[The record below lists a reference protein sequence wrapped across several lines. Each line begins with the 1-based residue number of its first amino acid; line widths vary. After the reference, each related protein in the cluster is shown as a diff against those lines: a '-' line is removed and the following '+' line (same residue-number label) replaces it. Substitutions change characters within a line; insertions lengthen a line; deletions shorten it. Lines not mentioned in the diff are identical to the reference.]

1 MSPCPGYSILRPLSP
16 LLETSLPSSSHDTDN
31 LDPKTFLTPL
41 HSTGH
46 GAAEAR
52 APVFTITPLVS
63 LDTET
68 EVQEAD
74 STTFPDTC
82 LGMGYC
88 LTHLV

>member
-16 LLETSLPSSSHDTDN
+16 LLESSLPSSSHDPDN

-41 HSTGH
+41 HTATTATADPGH

-82 LGMGYC
+82 LGMG
-88 LTHLV
+88 